1 MEIVTPRAPGYPLLA
16 CRAGQWLQGTSPQPR
31 RGRRQRPCSC
41 CCWACREGRGE
52 LWHPEIWLQGREK
65 NAGEKRETPKLFM
78 CCLQNTSCFRFH
90 QRGTPFPLDA
100 WGSLG
105 APCCSWA
112 LRPMLLVGKCTQKS
126 AGHGALF
133 FPWRPSNNTACCTQA
148 CYGAELGAQAC
159 AMFTLCSGPVPCPLR
174 RQPCRAPATVCRGGG
189 GMRLVLS
196 IRTICEEV
204 APKHHKGMERDLKS
218 SLSLG

>member
-1 MEIVTPRAPGYPLLA
+1 MCVGLGSGCRAPRPGPGGAGGSGLA
-16 CRAGQWLQGTSPQPR
+16 HAAAGLVGRAGGSSDTRKSGCREGRKMQER
-31 RGRRQRPCSC
+31 RGRRPSSSC
-41 CCWACREGRGE
+41 AVSKI
-52 LWHPEIWLQGREK
+52 LLVSVS
-65 NAGEKRETPKLFM
+65 
-78 CCLQNTSCFRFH
+78 TSG
-90 QRGTPFPLDA
+90 GTPFPLDA

-133 FPWRPSNNTACCTQA
+133 LPWRPSNNTACCTQA
-148 CYGAELGAQAC
+148 CYGAELGTQAC
-159 AMFTLCSGPVPCPLR
+159 ATFTLCSGPVPCPLC

-189 GMRLVLS
+189 GMRMVLS
-196 IRTICEEV
+196 IKTICEEV